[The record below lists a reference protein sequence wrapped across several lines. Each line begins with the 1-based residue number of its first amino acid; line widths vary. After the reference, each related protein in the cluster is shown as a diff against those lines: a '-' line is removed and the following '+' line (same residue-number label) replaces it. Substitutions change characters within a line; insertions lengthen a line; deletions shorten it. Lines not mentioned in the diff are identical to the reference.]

1 MELCQFSW
9 FKAQSSGG
17 ITDYSR
23 DFFQRKAIRFGGF
36 SRGEQTQT
44 YRPGGR
50 VQAVL
55 TARFRVNGK
64 LAVRGL
70 GQFVLHRGP
79 RLRFFMPEGN
89 SYSALF
95 DERNILAK
103 GTTTTSAFTV
113 GLANTLRISLSKM
126 SMLVTVSF
134 LLLLVVSPFLLLAT
148 WAMTMQANSFMR
160 ALAAHT
166 VIGIAYLGLVL
177 KFSPVVTGHDEY
189 GLGQLALVLAL
200 IVAHIFIGFAHA
212 LYRRHQTK
220 KWASQTVRKAKSGAT
235 QTVPAS
241 CSYQPMP

>member
-1 MELCQFSW
+1 
-9 FKAQSSGG
+9 
-17 ITDYSR
+17 
-23 DFFQRKAIRFGGF
+23 
-36 SRGEQTQT
+36 
-44 YRPGGR
+44 
-50 VQAVL
+50 
-55 TARFRVNGK
+55 
-64 LAVRGL
+64 
-70 GQFVLHRGP
+70 
-79 RLRFFMPEGN
+79 MPEGS

-95 DERNILAK
+95 DERSILAK

-113 GLANTLRISLSKM
+113 GLANTPRISLSKM

-189 GLGQLALVLAL
+189 GLGQLVLVLAL

-220 KWASQTVRKAKSGAT
+220 KWASQTVEIEYGQS
-235 QTVPAS
+235 
-241 CSYQPMP
+241 